1 MMKRKIKWRWVIIT
15 SLIFIAFIIFVLPKV
30 SEYSSRAI
38 GVMDSPD
45 TSLIYSGKDL
55 YNTAKSYGQE
65 GRNIYI
71 KLRWTFD
78 LAWPIVYTLFLASWI
93 IKLSEYI
100 SRGSKNKTIKYLFLL
115 PIIAMF
121 FDFLENIGATIVMT
135 RYPLQ
140 SSIIATITPV
150 MTLLKWLTLS
160 GSFLILMVLILIS
173 ILIKVRTTK

>member
-1 MMKRKIKWRWVIIT
+1 MIQRKIKWRWIIIT
-15 SLIFIAFIIFVLPKV
+15 SLIFILFTIFVLPKI
-30 SEYSSRAI
+30 SEYSIRAI
-38 GVMDSPD
+38 GVIDSPD
-45 TSLIYSGKDL
+45 TSLIYSGQDL
-55 YNTAKSYGQE
+55 YDTAENYGQE

-78 LAWPIVYTLFLASWI
+78 LIWPLVYTLFLVSWI

-121 FDFLENIGATIVMT
+121 FDFMENIGATIVMS

-140 SSIIATITPV
+140 SSIITTITPI

-160 GSFLILMVLILIS
+160 GSFIILIALIFIS
-173 ILIKVRTTK
+173 ILIKIRTAK